1 MDYYEKEPVS
11 LYLSELT
18 LIEKYNSDKQTI
30 SLFNHPWLGRILVIN
45 DEIQHIENYQVIY
58 HEMLVHLPISFIPE
72 IKNVL
77 ILGGGSLFAAEEVL
91 KYSSVTQLTL
101 CDYDP
106 SVLEIMKK
114 YYSHANR
121 VYNDKRFHYVNNDVS
136 NFIMTCD
143 VKFDLIINDCFNIS
157 NQSNND
163 DVSYYHIM
171 SELCSSTGLCVDII
185 YRHIFDKQ
193 TTRDALL
200 YLKKE
205 NNVVLSMV
213 SVPEYP
219 GILHLET
226 IWGNSSFL
234 SQSAQKVVNRI
245 QNSSPSFFTYYNPKY
260 LEYYLYLPPYIQ
272 NKFTL

>member
-72 IKNVL
+72 IYNVL

-101 CDYDP
+101 CDYDL

-136 NFIMTCD
+136 NFIMT
-143 VKFDLIINDCFNIS
+143 S
-157 NQSNND
+157 
-163 DVSYYHIM
+163 
-171 SELCSSTGLCVDII
+171 
-185 YRHIFDKQ
+185 
-193 TTRDALL
+193 
-200 YLKKE
+200 KK
-205 NNVVLSMV
+205 
-213 SVPEYP
+213 
-219 GILHLET
+219 
-226 IWGNSSFL
+226 
-234 SQSAQKVVNRI
+234 
-245 QNSSPSFFTYYNPKY
+245 
-260 LEYYLYLPPYIQ
+260 
-272 NKFTL
+272 